1 MIDVHHVDACPSKI
15 TVFLGSV
22 NCEADAA
29 VYPCDATDQHIEW
42 YSDDPGI
49 AAVNPET
56 GYISGVSLG
65 TTKIYA
71 QATNGSRAGIVVEV
85 VPAMIEEIWLE
96 STRREIGC
104 EEKDLFV
111 AEIFPETA
119 RNREIMW
126 HATDPSI
133 LSITP
138 DGHRVYITANKI
150 GTAAIV
156 ATAKDNSNVSDCC
169 VFNVV
174 ERIKIDSVSLD
185 CSVKVLEAG
194 ETYIIRSKIL
204 PENSTSRKI
213 SWKTSD
219 SNIATVE
226 KYDSRSA
233 KVTGKKKD
241 GAVTITAD
249 AFNTDKEATCKIVV
263 DNSREKVYIRRDGY
277 NNKIVFESSDKE
289 WLCINYDWI
298 NNPENYSED
307 TYDYYTK
314 RLHTNTFETVEYKEY
329 GTPILEDPKFYTD
342 NEKRLIYMIDP
353 HGFAAY
359 VHVYGSHITTNLD
372 DLVKYKDSVYEFLF
386 NKAPKYYARKPNGE
400 WYDVTSNADNL
411 PIEKKLSESELY
423 FGTHN
428 VYDITFLM
436 DCVNVLIQVLTVPIA
451 FAGLAGISVPLA
463 YNVFLGYA
471 NLCYTIVKYK
481 AEVEEDYYSYVLG
494 VIKEYTE
501 MVTNPKTTKAANYDM
516 NWAKALYDLGDSFG
530 ELAESLADKPTF
542 YPEIL
547 ECCAED
553 MYYRIFFEFKNGTVE
568 EMLEIDHKLRFM
580 LKDQQ

>member
-49 AAVNPET
+49 ATVNPET
-56 GYISGVSLG
+56 GHISGVSIG
-65 TTKIYA
+65 KTRIFA

-96 STRREIGC
+96 STRRDIGC
-104 EEKDLFV
+104 GEMDLFV

-156 ATAKDNSNVSDCC
+156 ATDKDNSNVSDCC

-174 ERIKIDSVSLD
+174 ERIEIDSVSLD

-219 SNIATVE
+219 SSIATVE
-226 KYDSRSA
+226 RYDSISA

-241 GAVTITAD
+241 GVVTITAD
-249 AFNTDKEATCKIVV
+249 AFNTNEEATCKIVV
-263 DNSREKVYIRRDGY
+263 DNSREKVYIRRDG
-277 NNKIVFESSDKE
+277 NNNRIVFEASDKE
-289 WLCINYDWI
+289 WLCINYDLI
-298 NNPENYSED
+298 NNPANYIED
-307 TYDYYTK
+307 AYDYYIK
-314 RLHTNTFETVEYKEY
+314 RLHSNTYETIEYKEY

-342 NEKRLIYMIDP
+342 NEKKLIYMIDP
-353 HGFAAY
+353 YGFAAY
-359 VHVYGSHITTNLD
+359 VHEYGVHITNNLS
-372 DLVKYKDSVYEFLF
+372 DLVKYKDSVFKFLF
-386 NKAPKYYARKPNGE
+386 NRTPKYYARRDNGE
-400 WYDVTSNADNL
+400 WYDVTSREGLL

-428 VYDITFLM
+428 VYDYKFWL
-436 DCVNVLIQVLTVPIA
+436 DCVNVLIQVLTVPTA
-451 FAGLAGISVPLA
+451 FAGLAGVSVPLA
-463 YNVFLGYA
+463 YTVFLECA
-471 NLCYTIVKYK
+471 TLCHTIAKYK
-481 AEVEEDYYSYVLG
+481 AEVEEDYYSYALG
-494 VIKEYTE
+494 VIKKYTE
-501 MVTNPKTTKAANYDM
+501 MVTNPQDTKAANYDM
-516 NWAKALYDLGDSFG
+516 SWANALCDLGDSFG
-530 ELAESLADKPTF
+530 ALAESLADKPTF

-553 MYYRIFFEFKNGTVE
+553 TNYRIFFEFKNGTIE
-568 EMLEIDHKLRFM
+568 EMLEIDHKLKF
-580 LKDQQ
+580 LLQDQT